1 MGRHSKKTTSAGKR
15 ALAGTAAAAA
25 LAGVVAPQ
33 ATAAPDSDW
42 DKLAQCESGGNW
54 AINTGNGYYGG
65 LQFSASTWR
74 AYGGEQFAPYAHQAT
89 REQQIIVA
97 ERTLAAQGWGAWPAC
112 SARYGLNSAPTNRD
126 AQAAQPAPK
135 PTQPA
140 PKPAP
145 AAPATQKAATLE
157 VDALYGQLRNSVNAL
172 GFEVPTAVKDNYA
185 ANRHDYNAFY
195 TANKALIDA
204 ALAGDYL
211 KVASIIGADVNA
223 QVTSQANNFNAQ
235 VNNTLASLQQTYLPR

>member
-1 MGRHSKKTTSAGKR
+1 MGRHSTKTTSAGKR
-15 ALAGTAAAAA
+15 ALAGTAAVAA

-33 ATAAPDSDW
+33 ANAAPDSDW

>member
-1 MGRHSKKTTSAGKR
+1 MGRHSKKTTSTGKK

-25 LAGVVAPQ
+25 LAGIIAPQ

-65 LQFSASTWR
+65 LQFSYGTWL
-74 AYGGEQFAPYAHQAT
+74 AYGGGEFAPTANLAT

-97 ERTLAAQGWGAWPAC
+97 ERTLAGQGWGAWPAC

-126 AQAAQPAPK
+126 AQAAQAAK
-135 PTQPA
+135 PA

-145 AAPATQKAATLE
+145 APAAPAQSPKPAPAAQQDSTVE
-157 VDALYGQLRNSVNAL
+157 VDALYSQLREAINGL
-172 GFEVPTAVKDNYA
+172 GFQVPTPVKDNYA

-195 TANKALIDA
+195 AANRPLIEA
-204 ALAGDYL
+204 ALAGNYAQ
-211 KVASIIGADVNA
+211 VANLIGA
-223 QVTSQANNFNAQ
+223 NFSNQ
-235 VNNTLASLQQTYLPR
+235 VNDTLVSLQQTYLPR